1 MRVFLDTNILLDIL
15 LNRAELVEESSAVIL
30 LCESSRHEIFIAW
43 HGLATAYYLL
53 RRGRSEAAAQLEVA
67 KILSWAKVAEVS
79 DASAREALSLD
90 FGDFEDALQVVAAS
104 ACGANCIVTQNL
116 SDFLKSATTALTP
129 RQFIDRFSAK

>member
-30 LCESSRHEIFIAW
+30 LCESSRHEMFIAW

-67 KILSWAKVAEVS
+67 SCW
-79 DASAREALSLD
+79 
-90 FGDFEDALQVVAAS
+90 FFERRRGQTLRQ
-104 ACGANCIVTQNL
+104 
-116 SDFLKSATTALTP
+116 TP
-129 RQFIDRFSAK
+129 